1 MERIIEELNIRI
13 LNENAASHFHFIKK
27 IFKKNLSQRLFCPA
41 KIFFL
46 IIHKKKTNQQE
57 RFLFFKR

>member
-46 IIHKKKTNQQE
+46 IIHKKKTNQ
-57 RFLFFKR
+57 

>member
-27 IFKKNLSQRLFCPA
+27 ILK
-41 KIFFL
+41 KIFLKDCFV
-46 IIHKKKTNQQE
+46 KPK
-57 RFLFFKR
+57 FSF